1 MQGALTA
8 RAVQEAQAE
17 QTANTSDAVS
27 GVPVGRPQPSGR
39 PGAVSGVAVTSRPRK
54 HGDVQVVESTAANLV
69 GHNSLAGLIEYTQV
83 SSAE

>member
-8 RAVQEAQAE
+8 RAVQEAQ
-17 QTANTSDAVS
+17 QQGQQVS
-27 GVPVGRPQPSGR
+27 GSGAAFGVPTGRPTGSG
-39 PGAVSGVAVTSRPRK
+39 PNVVSGVAVTSRPRE